1 MKKELEIKNLFI
13 KKNLGL
19 ILVVFAIILTALL
32 AVSLIQPKFQ
42 QLTDTQK
49 SKAVL
54 EQKRDTNLATLN
66 NLKAID
72 IKAEQKRLS
81 GVDQL
86 IPAYNDVFS
95 SLSLIESLAI
105 SNQLTV
111 ISNRGEGVTQV
122 NGAVT
127 SYLIQSTFE
136 GDYLQIRGFLE
147 SLYKSRRAIG
157 IQNASLNLQG
167 EQTITLNAIFYLPVS
182 VGNVNIGTIDTVVS
196 SLTPE
201 EEEIIGALK
210 DRSFVP
216 ASTAS
221 ATLGRSNPFLRP

>member
-167 EQTITLNAIFYLPVS
+167 EQAITLNAIFYLPVS
-182 VGNVNIGTIDTVVS
+182 QANFNIGTIDTVVS

-201 EEEIIGALK
+201 EEEIIGTLK